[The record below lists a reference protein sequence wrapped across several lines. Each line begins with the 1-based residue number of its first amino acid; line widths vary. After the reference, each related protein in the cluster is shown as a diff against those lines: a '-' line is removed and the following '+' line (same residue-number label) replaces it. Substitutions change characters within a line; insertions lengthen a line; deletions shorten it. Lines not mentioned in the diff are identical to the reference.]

1 MSTPQVLTSIP
12 ATLVPGTTWEWRQ
25 GLTTASGSLVDP
37 NDAWTITFYALGKYS
52 FSFTATAQTATSD
65 WLFSNDSTTTASIL
79 PGTYQYDIIG
89 VLSSKSYI
97 LQSGAVTVLP
107 KAAATAASDQRTHAE
122 KSLALIEAA
131 LEGRWTSDVQAYQ
144 IHGRALTK
152 IPVLELKKLRTQ
164 YRMEVWRERNPGKPF
179 PGMQVTFTL
188 PRY

>member
-1 MSTPQVLTSIP
+1 MLRTM
-12 ATLVPGTTWEWRQ
+12 
-25 GLTTASGSLVDP
+25 SGSIVDP

-52 FSFTATAQTATSD
+52 FSFNATAQVATSD
-65 WLFSNDSTTTASIL
+65 WLFSYSSTTTADVL
-79 PGTYQYDIIG
+79 PGTYKYDILG
-89 VLSSKSYI
+89 VLSSKSYV
-97 LQSGAVTVLP
+97 LATGAVTVLP

-152 IPVLELKKLRTQ
+152 IPAEELKKLRTQ
-164 YRMEVWRERNPGKPF
+164 YRWEVWRERNPGKPY